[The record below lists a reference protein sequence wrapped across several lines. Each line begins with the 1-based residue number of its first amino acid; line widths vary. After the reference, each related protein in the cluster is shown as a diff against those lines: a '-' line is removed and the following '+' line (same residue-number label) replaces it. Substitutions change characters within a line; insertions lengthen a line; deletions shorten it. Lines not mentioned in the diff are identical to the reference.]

1 MALRGKNMKILRT
14 AVPWWFEPLNSPFL
28 YTFEGFYSQYGE
40 KKYSEIQV
48 DVEANFYVVVLDD

>member
-1 MALRGKNMKILRT
+1 MKILRT

-28 YTFEGFYSQYGE
+28 YTFEGFYSQYGG
-40 KKYSEIQV
+40 KKYSEIQA